1 MRLSVVGVLSLL
13 WIVGSSSINSNQA
26 SLQVTCSEPQGCF
39 GLLGKALAAAPTGS
53 TISIGP
59 GIFYERP
66 LVIDKSFVLQGAGAD
81 LTKIRIVEPGSAIT
95 IRSAELVEVMIASL
109 AIAVPF
115 VWDER
120 RIGTGVVWVQQSD
133 KTQTIVMKDAE
144 IISFS
149 GVVIN
154 GRKGSF
160 TIQRSRFQNISS
172 GVAIRTRGEITVAV
186 EDTSLSGPFL
196 YADPL
201 GLSRLVISSA
211 ISFITDDSPA
221 RAFISLKN
229 NTLDFWH
236 MGLHAV
242 SAGDEGWSKAEF
254 LLIGNTIDYNTV
266 GVFLAGDT
274 DAELRANIIS
284 NNDNGMVLF
293 LPPCSPISSYDV
305 IAFRGKIQGRDNVI
319 TDNKKA
325 DLCPDDYPWP
335 PGFRK
340 P

>member
-1 MRLSVVGVLSLL
+1 MVATGGSLFHPPPLKSGEAPEVSPLDFFPHLWYIEKTLAMRLSVVGVLSLL

-133 KTQTIVMKDAE
+133 KTQT
-144 IISFS
+144 
-149 GVVIN
+149 
-154 GRKGSF
+154 
-160 TIQRSRFQNISS
+160 
-172 GVAIRTRGEITVAV
+172 
-186 EDTSLSGPFL
+186 
-196 YADPL
+196 
-201 GLSRLVISSA
+201 
-211 ISFITDDSPA
+211 
-221 RAFISLKN
+221 
-229 NTLDFWH
+229 
-236 MGLHAV
+236 
-242 SAGDEGWSKAEF
+242 
-254 LLIGNTIDYNTV
+254 
-266 GVFLAGDT
+266 
-274 DAELRANIIS
+274 
-284 NNDNGMVLF
+284 
-293 LPPCSPISSYDV
+293 
-305 IAFRGKIQGRDNVI
+305 
-319 TDNKKA
+319 
-325 DLCPDDYPWP
+325 
-335 PGFRK
+335 
-340 P
+340 

>member
-1 MRLSVVGVLSLL
+1 L
-13 WIVGSSSINSNQA
+13 I
-26 SLQVTCSEPQGCF
+26 
-39 GLLGKALAAAPTGS
+39 GKALAAVPAGS

-59 GIFYERP
+59 GVFYELP
-66 LVIDKSFVLQGAGAD
+66 LVIDKSLVFQGAGAD

-95 IRSAELVEVMIASL
+95 IRSAESVEVVIASL

-133 KTQTIVMKDAE
+133 KTQTIVMKDSE

-211 ISFITDDSPA
+211 ISFMADDSPA
-221 RAFISLKN
+221 RVFISLKN
-229 NTLDFWH
+229 NTMDFWH
-236 MGLHAV
+236 MGLSAV
-242 SAGDEGWSKAEF
+242 SAGHEGWSRAEF
-254 LLIGNTIDYNTV
+254 LIVGNTMTYNTV
-266 GVFLAGDT
+266 GIFLAGDT
-274 DAELRANIIS
+274 DAELRENIIS
-284 NNDNGMVLF
+284 NNDNGIALF
-293 LPPCSPISSYDV
+293 LPPCSPISPYDV
-305 IAFRGKIQGRDNVI
+305 TAFRGKIQGRDNVI
-319 TDNKKA
+319 TDNKKG
-325 DLCPDDYPWP
+325 DLCPPDYPWP

-340 P
+340 

>member
-1 MRLSVVGVLSLL
+1 
-13 WIVGSSSINSNQA
+13 
-26 SLQVTCSEPQGCF
+26 
-39 GLLGKALAAAPTGS
+39 
-53 TISIGP
+53 
-59 GIFYERP
+59 
-66 LVIDKSFVLQGAGAD
+66 VIDKSLVLQGAGAD

-149 GVVIN
+149 GVIIN

-305 IAFRGKIQGRDNVI
+305 TAFRGKIQGRDNVI

-325 DLCPDDYPWP
+325 DLCPPDYPWP

-340 P
+340 

>member
-211 ISFITDDSPA
+211 I
-221 RAFISLKN
+221 
-229 NTLDFWH
+229 
-236 MGLHAV
+236 
-242 SAGDEGWSKAEF
+242 
-254 LLIGNTIDYNTV
+254 
-266 GVFLAGDT
+266 
-274 DAELRANIIS
+274 
-284 NNDNGMVLF
+284 
-293 LPPCSPISSYDV
+293 
-305 IAFRGKIQGRDNVI
+305 
-319 TDNKKA
+319 
-325 DLCPDDYPWP
+325 
-335 PGFRK
+335 
-340 P
+340 